1 MYYLAQITYLKPK
14 KNSLLSLSVCV
25 LTVRLQNKHKRCFHS
40 FHSPM
45 NTKQTLCFMHC
56 DFEFQ
61 PFGMQQTYS
70 AQTNA
75 SIPERN
81 LWYSFP
87 FSSKMVAI

>member
-1 MYYLAQITYLKPK
+1 
-14 KNSLLSLSVCV
+14 
-25 LTVRLQNKHKRCFHS
+25 
-40 FHSPM
+40 
-45 NTKQTLCFMHC
+45 MHC

-61 PFGMQQTYS
+61 PFGMQQTYN
-70 AQTNA
+70 AQTHA